1 MTYEHIRIDEHGK
14 RATLTLDR
22 PPAHLL
28 SIAMMDEV
36 NQGLLELRDRSS
48 LEVLVI
54 RGAGGVF
61 CEGMDLEDHG
71 RGRLQR
77 LLQVYSR
84 IFETLRMM
92 DMVSVAAVEGQAWG
106 SGFELA
112 LGCNLIV
119 ASDSAAFRL
128 PEIDRGVIPHIA
140 TIILPRVVPRRKAM
154 EWILTGNEIPAAELA
169 AAGLINRTF
178 PSDDF
183 DTALDGFVST
193 LAGKSGPVL
202 QLAKRAQ
209 YEAYYSTYEEALY
222 RVQNM
227 YLRELM
233 ELDDPYEGVRAFL
246 EGREPEWNDG

>member
-1 MTYEHIRIDEHGK
+1 MAYEHIRNEIDGK

-22 PPAHLL
+22 PPGHLL
-28 SIAMMDEV
+28 SIAMMDEI
-36 NQGLLELRDRSS
+36 NRGLLEIRDRGSV
-48 LEVLVI
+48 EVLVL
-54 RGAGGVF
+54 RGADGIF
-61 CEGMDLEDHG
+61 CEGMDLADHG

-92 DMVSVAAVEGQAWG
+92 DVVSLAAVEGKAWG
-106 SGFELA
+106 AGFELA

-119 ASDSAAFRL
+119 ASTAASFRL

-140 TIILPRVVPRRKAM
+140 TIILPRVTPRRRAM
-154 EWILTGNEIPAAELA
+154 EWILTGSEIDPGELA
-169 AAGLINRTF
+169 GAGLLNRVF
-178 PSDDF
+178 DADRFDDE
-183 DTALDGFVST
+183 LDAFAGT
-193 LAGKSGPVL
+193 LAAKSGPVL

-233 ELDDPYEGVRAFL
+233 ELEDPEEGVRAHL
-246 EGREPEWNDG
+246 EGRDPLWSDR

>member
-1 MTYEHIRIDEHGK
+1 MAYRHIRVDTAGK
-14 RATLTLDR
+14 RATLVLDR
-22 PPAHLL
+22 EPRHLL
-28 SIAMMDEV
+28 NIEMMDEV
-36 NQGLLELRDRSS
+36 NRGLLDLRGRDG

-54 RGAGGVF
+54 RGAAGVF
-61 CEGMDLEDHG
+61 CEGMDLRDHG
-71 RGRLQR
+71 RNRLQR

-92 DMVSVAAVEGQAWG
+92 DMVSVAAVEGKAWG

-119 ASDSAAFRL
+119 AADSASFRL

-140 TIILPRVVPRRKAM
+140 TIILPRVAPRRRAM
-154 EWILTGNEIPAAELA
+154 EWILTGNAISARELA
-169 AAGLINRTF
+169 SAGLVNRVF
-178 PSDDF
+178 PASEF
-183 DTALDGFVST
+183 EAHLSGFVGDLT
-193 LAGKSGPVL
+193 AKSGPVL

-233 ELDDPYEGVRAFL
+233 ELEDPGEGVRAHL
-246 EGREPEWNDG
+246 EGREPRWQDR

>member
-1 MTYEHIRIDEHGK
+1 MAFRHIRIDESGK

-22 PPAHLL
+22 VPGHLL
-28 SIAMMDEV
+28 NIEMMDEV
-36 NQGLLELRDRSS
+36 NQGLLDLRDRPG

-54 RGAGGVF
+54 RGAGGTF
-61 CEGMDLEDHG
+61 CEGMDLKDHG

-92 DMVSVAAVEGQAWG
+92 DMVSVAAVEGKAWG

-112 LGCNLIV
+112 LGCNLIL
-119 ASDSAAFRL
+119 AAESAGFRL

-140 TIILPRVVPRRKAM
+140 TIILPRVAPRRRAM
-154 EWILTGNEIPAAELA
+154 EWILTGNEITARELA
-169 AAGLINRTF
+169 DIGLVNRVF
-178 PSDDF
+178 PDDAF
-183 DTALDGFVST
+183 DDGLQGFVGE
-193 LAGKSGPVL
+193 LASKSGPVL

-222 RVQNM
+222 RVQNL

-233 ELDDPYEGVRAFL
+233 ELDDPEEGVRAHL
-246 EGREPEWNDG
+246 EGREPRWKDR